1 MMPDDALIAPQVIL
15 FDPMYDAYLPLITA
29 NGGVPKI
36 VPLDTADWSVPHAK
50 VEAAFSDRTKLIVIN
65 SPHNPTGKV
74 FAKADLQFIARLCQ
88 QWGVYA
94 VLDEVHLSSHACP

>member
-1 MMPDDALIAPQVIL
+1 
-15 FDPMYDAYLPLITA
+15 MYDAYLPLITA

-36 VPLDTADWSVPHAK
+36 VPLDTADWSVPHNAL
-50 VEAAFSDRTKLIVIN
+50 EAAFGDKTKLIVIN

-74 FAKADLQFIARLCQ
+74 FAEADLQFIARLCR

-94 VLDEVHLSSHACP
+94 VLDEVHLLHC